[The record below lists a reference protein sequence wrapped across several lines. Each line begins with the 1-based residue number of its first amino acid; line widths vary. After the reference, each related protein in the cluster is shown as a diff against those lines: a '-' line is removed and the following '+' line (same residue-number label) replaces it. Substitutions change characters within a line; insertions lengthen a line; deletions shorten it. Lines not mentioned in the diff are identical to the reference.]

1 MADINVKQL
10 SKAIKIDLDNLL
22 AQMKS
27 AGLSHQS
34 ETDIVSTEDKKV
46 LLKFIKDS
54 KKDSKKTISLSTS
67 SQKIAKPNLSVTRIN
82 SPDNEK
88 KSNVKQ
94 DFAGS
99 IDFDEAERKRLN
111 AQNESAEEEKKKAEA
126 KTKVVRKTKQESQKK
141 IPQNPKKDKKTFKD
155 SSKEDQREQEGEKFL
170 AKNLENVQ
178 KFEKPQE
185 FIQREVR
192 IPETIVVSDLAKELS
207 IKSSDL
213 IKSLMNSGVM
223 VTLNQAIDQETAIL
237 VVEELGHIGI
247 PQEIESEEE
256 KILEHIVYEGDEELR
271 NPVVSVLGHVDHGK
285 TSILDFI
292 RKSSVADQE
301 EGGITQGI
309 GAYQVDHN
317 NQTITFIDT
326 PGHAAFSEM
335 RARGANSTD
344 IVVLVVAA
352 DDGIKPQT
360 VEAIKHA
367 KAAKVPIIVAI
378 NKCDLPEK
386 NISKIKNEMM
396 QYELIAEDLSGDT
409 LFVEVSAIKKI
420 NLDKLK
426 ENILLQSEI
435 LDLKASYSDKAR
447 GVVIESKIDKGKGP
461 VSTILISNGKLKRG
475 DYFICGDT
483 WGKIRAMINYEG
495 KMVNEAFPSMPI
507 EILGMNSSAY
517 AGAEFMVTK
526 DENEAKELTEFR
538 KNNNNQNKVLAK
550 DKTTLFEEVKDKDEL
565 NIIIKSDVQG
575 SSEALKMAINKIEHK
590 EVEAKIILSDIGM
603 INETDVS
610 LAKASNAILIGFN
623 VKPNREAKKLAE
635 EQKIDIKYFNIIYE
649 AIDHVEKSLSGLLE
663 PDIKETILGSAEIQ
677 KVFKVSTAGK
687 IAGSKVISGEIKS
700 KSKARIIRDGVVVYS
715 GEILTIFR
723 EKNQVKEVGSGLECG
738 ISIKDFIDFKEK
750 DVIESYLSEEVQR
763 SI

>member
-1 MADINVKQL
+1 MDKNKKKTLTISSNLK
-10 SKAIKIDLDNLL
+10 KKIDT
-22 AQMKS
+22 S
-27 AGLSHQS
+27 S
-34 ETDIVSTEDKKV
+34 I
-46 LLKFIKDS
+46 
-54 KKDSKKTISLSTS
+54 STS
-67 SQKIAKPNLSVTRIN
+67 G
-82 SPDNEK
+82 K
-88 KSNVKQ
+88 KSFSV
-94 DFAGS
+94 
-99 IDFDEAERKRLN
+99 
-111 AQNESAEEEKKKAEA
+111 EKKKAYRSN
-126 KTKVVRKTKQESQKK
+126 KLFNKSSPTQNVNFNPDTKKRNFARKFIEQQATKDFIKKDNKPAGKSKLKLKGPVDKRDFKLTVSRALNVEEIEIKQRSLASVKRARLKEKKKPDGDEKKEFKKVIREVK
-141 IPQNPKKDKKTFKD
+141 IP
-155 SSKEDQREQEGEKFL
+155 EQIT
-170 AKNLENVQ
+170 
-178 KFEKPQE
+178 
-185 FIQREVR
+185 IQ
-192 IPETIVVSDLAKELS
+192 ELS
-207 IKSSDL
+207 NRMAEKSSDI
-213 IKSLMNSGVM
+213 IKFLFNMKVVATINH
-223 VTLNQAIDQETAIL
+223 NIDKDTAEYI
-237 VVEELGHIGI
+237 VKEFGHKPII
-247 PQEIESEEE
+247 EE
-256 KILEHIVYEGDEELR
+256 KPYIEKAKSKEKFEGEVKNRPPIVTIM
-271 NPVVSVLGHVDHGK
+271 GHVDHGK
-285 TSILDFI
+285 TSLLDSL
-292 RKSSVADQE
+292 RDTNVVSGE
-301 EGGITQGI
+301 HGGITQHI
-309 GAYQVDHN
+309 GAYQVNTEN
-317 NQTITFIDT
+317 NKLITFIDT
-326 PGHAAFSEM
+326 PGHAAFTEM
-335 RARGANSTD
+335 RARGSKITD

-409 LFVEVSAIKKI
+409 LFVEVSALKKI

-426 ENILLQSEI
+426 ESILLQSEI
-435 LDLKASYSDKAR
+435 LDLKASYSDRAR

-461 VSTILISNGKLKRG
+461 VSTILISNGKLNRG

-495 KMVNEAFPSMPI
+495 KMVNEALPSMPV

-526 DENEAKELTEFR
+526 DESEAKELTEFR
-538 KNNNNQNKVLAK
+538 KNNTAQSKVLAK
-550 DKTTLFEEVKDKDEL
+550 DKTTLFEDMKDKEEL

-623 VKPNREAKKLAE
+623 IKPNREAKKLAE
-635 EQKIDIKYFNIIYE
+635 EQKIEIKYFNIIYE
-649 AIDHVEKSLSGLLE
+649 AIDYVEKSLSGLLE
-663 PDIKETILGSAEIQ
+663 PDIKETVLGSAEIQ
-677 KVFKVSTAGK
+677 KIFKVSSAGK

-715 GEILTIFR
+715 GEILSIFR
-723 EKNQVKEVGSGLECG
+723 EKNQVKEVSTGLECG

-750 DVIESYLSEEVQR
+750 DVIESYLSEEIQR